1 MNIFYLDNHT
11 HRCAKQHC
19 DKHVVKMIIEYAQ
32 LLSTAHRVIDGIEYT
47 DLSKNGR
54 RIKRWK
60 MVKNSNM
67 EETLY
72 KAAMVNHPSAV
83 WVRQSSRHYQWL
95 YRLFMWL
102 CVEYTYRYGKIHSTE
117 RLLGDLLGY
126 TPKGLQDKGFV
137 EPPQCMPDYCKVK
150 GNSIK
155 AYKNYYINEKQYF
168 AKWTKQKEPEWYTE
182 GTGTHGAYAS

>member
-54 RIKRWK
+54 KIKRWK

-83 WVRQSSRHYQWL
+83 WVRQSSRHYQWQ

-102 CVEYTYRYGKIHSTE
+102 CVEYT
-117 RLLGDLLGY
+117 
-126 TPKGLQDKGFV
+126 
-137 EPPQCMPDYCKVK
+137 
-150 GNSIK
+150 
-155 AYKNYYINEKQYF
+155 
-168 AKWTKQKEPEWYTE
+168 
-182 GTGTHGAYAS
+182 

>member
-54 RIKRWK
+54 KIKRWK

-102 CVEYTYRYGKIHSTE
+102 SLIH
-117 RLLGDLLGY
+117 
-126 TPKGLQDKGFV
+126 
-137 EPPQCMPDYCKVK
+137 
-150 GNSIK
+150 I
-155 AYKNYYINEKQYF
+155 
-168 AKWTKQKEPEWYTE
+168 
-182 GTGTHGAYAS
+182 

>member
-83 WVRQSSRHYQWL
+83 WSDKVLDIINGCTVSLCGYVLSIPIDMVRYILRKDYL
-95 YRLFMWL
+95 
-102 CVEYTYRYGKIHSTE
+102 ETYLDI
-117 RLLGDLLGY
+117 
-126 TPKGLQDKGFV
+126 LQRD
-137 EPPQCMPDYCKVK
+137 
-150 GNSIK
+150 
-155 AYKNYYINEKQYF
+155 
-168 AKWTKQKEPEWYTE
+168 
-182 GTGTHGAYAS
+182 